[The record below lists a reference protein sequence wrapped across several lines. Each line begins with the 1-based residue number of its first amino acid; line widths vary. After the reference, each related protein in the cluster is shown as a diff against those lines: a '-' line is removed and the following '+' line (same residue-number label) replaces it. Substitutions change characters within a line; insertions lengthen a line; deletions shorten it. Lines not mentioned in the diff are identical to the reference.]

1 MKFLDFYIR
10 SVYFEKGK
18 IGVLKLSAKNFFF
31 GILNLPLL
39 IVWSVWK
46 GIFSN

>member
-10 SVYFEKGK
+10 SIYFAEGE
-18 IGVLKLSAKNFFF
+18 IGMVKLSVLDIGK

-39 IVWSVWK
+39 VIWSVWK
-46 GIFSN
+46 GLFQ